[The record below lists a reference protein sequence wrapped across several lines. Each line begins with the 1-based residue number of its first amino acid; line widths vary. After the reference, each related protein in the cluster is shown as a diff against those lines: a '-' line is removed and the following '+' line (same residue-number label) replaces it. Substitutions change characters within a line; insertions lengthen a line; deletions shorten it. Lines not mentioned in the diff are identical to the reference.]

1 MFILNIYIFNDF
13 LRSELFLG
21 VSKVID
27 LDITDPN
34 FVKYMRPLNYL
45 SKFAPFTIAVL
56 IIQIVDYFAR
66 MQGRVKAEQESF
78 LYG

>member
-66 MQGRVKAEQESF
+66 MQGRVKAE
-78 LYG
+78 